1 MTLFDE
7 KDYGETVPLT
17 FDFAPDL
24 AVGETVASV
33 ITVEVELQRGGPDL
47 TPGAILSGPPA
58 ISGNKVVQ
66 LVTGG
71 VIGANYLLRV
81 KVSTNVPLNR
91 WVCAGVLPVRKAGL

>member
-1 MTLFDE
+1 MNLFDE

-24 AVGETVASV
+24 ATGETIASV
-33 ITVEVELQRGGPDL
+33 VSVEVELRSGGPDA
-47 TPGAILSGPPA
+47 TPGAILSGPAA

-71 VIGANYLLRV
+71 VIGANYLMRV
-81 KVSTNVPLNR
+81 KVATNVPLNR
-91 WVCAGVLPVRKAGL
+91 WVCAGVLPVRKAN